1 MDKFFERNNQE
12 WLYYHYTRGYPLQW
26 ATDPHGR
33 GVIGY
38 FDSPHNVYI
47 VNFVADQGYNLDAV
61 FSDTLNVLHETYP
74 YKYMKV
80 QVYLLYNP
88 NNSSLI
94 RKCSER
100 IDFYKRHGFRKH
112 STVGECLTMF
122 RQ

>member
-12 WLYYHYTRGYPLQW
+12 WLYHHYTRGYPLQW

-38 FDSPHNVYI
+38 FDSPQVLYI
-47 VNFVADQGYNLDAV
+47 VNFVLDQGQDLDVV
-61 FSDTLNVLHETYP
+61 FSEVLGVLQKTYP
-74 YKYMKV
+74 YKRMKV
-80 QVYLLYNP
+80 QVYLLYNS
-88 NNSSLI
+88 NNQSLI

-112 STVGECLTMF
+112 STVGECLTLF
-122 RQ
+122 RP